1 MKRCVMPEFK
11 LAQVIRENRSK
22 LESIN
27 KLTSHQK
34 GVLTNMT
41 MCRTP
46 KMGGQLLACKKCG
59 ATHYVFHSCRNRHC
73 NICGGMKRDQWV
85 KKRKADMLPV
95 KYFHVVFTLPHLL
108 NELCLKN
115 QKLLFDLLLKSAWQT
130 LKQFGKDHKYL
141 GADLGAVMVLHTWG
155 QNLAYHSHVHC
166 LVPAGGIT
174 KQGKWRNT
182 KQNGKFLAPVKQMSK
197 VFRGKFTDGLIK
209 LHKNEQIKMDIPIDK
224 NRKYLHPLYK
234 SKWVVFA
241 KKPMPSGDK
250 VIDYIGRYVHRVAIS
265 NSRIKQYDGKTVT
278 FSWFNYKTSKPQLS
292 PLAAEEFLQRFVLH
306 ILPKG
311 FPKIRH
317 YGILACR
324 NKTQLIQQVRE
335 QMGVE
340 PAPITQKI
348 NWMELYRELY
358 GKIPMLCKHC
368 KQGIM
373 VVIHELPPV
382 RDGPI
387 AANF

>member
-1 MKRCVMPEFK
+1 MKQYIKPTYQ
-11 LAQVIRENRSK
+11 LAQIIKDNRSK
-22 LESIN
+22 LDELN
-27 KLTSHQK
+27 KLNSHQK
-34 GVLTNMT
+34 GVLSCMT

-46 KMGGQLLACKKCG
+46 AMGGQLLACKKCG
-59 ATHYVFHSCRNRHC
+59 ATHYVYHSCRNRHC
-73 NICGGMKRDQWV
+73 NSCGGMKRDQWV
-85 KKRKADMLPV
+85 KNRKADMLPV
-95 KYFHVVFTLPHLL
+95 KYFHMVFTLPHQL
-108 NELCLKN
+108 NEICLKN
-115 QKLLFDLLLKSAWQT
+115 QKLLFDLLMKSAWQT

-155 QNLAYHSHVHC
+155 QNLAYHAHVHC

-182 KQNGKFLAPVKQMSK
+182 KLNGKFFAPVKQMSS
-197 VFRGKFTDGLIK
+197 VFRGKFTDGLISLQNNK
-209 LHKNEQIKMDIPIDK
+209 QITLDIPLDK

-234 SKWVVFA
+234 NKWVVFA
-241 KKPMPSGDK
+241 KNSMPSGDK

-265 NSRIKQYDGKTVT
+265 NSRIKHYDGKTVS
-278 FSWFNYKTSKPQLS
+278 FSWFNYRTSKTQIS

-324 NKTQLIQQVRE
+324 NKTQIIQQVRE
-335 QMGVE
+335 QMGVKQNPKPE
-340 PAPITQKI
+340 KL

-358 GKIPMLCKHC
+358 GKTPMLCKHC
-368 KQGIM
+368 KKGIL
-373 VVIHELPPV
+373 IIIEQLPPA

-387 AANF
+387 NANL